1 MKEPSTI
8 SPSSSSPQ
16 KWHFKGERMPMC
28 GAIYGTARSII
39 YWQNICYGC
48 ILIIKFIIEKLK
60 GWAVSHWWCVMFE
73 TPAGC
78 RCWSYVGRRGGGQVV
93 SLARRGCVYHKVVQ
107 HELLH
112 ALGFNHEQTRSDR
125 DSHVRIIYQNIMRGE
140 QDLLLPPRIII
151 NQQNVF
157 LASFP
162 YYNILLCIYF
172 NSGNH
177 LYL

>member
-1 MKEPSTI
+1 M
-8 SPSSSSPQ
+8 
-16 KWHFKGERMPMC
+16 
-28 GAIYGTARSII
+28 
-39 YWQNICYGC
+39 GC
-48 ILIIKFIIEKLK
+48 FFLLM
-60 GWAVSHWWCVMFE
+60 VMFE
-73 TPAGC
+73 IPAGC

-93 SLARRGCVYHKVVQ
+93 SLDRRGCVYHQVVQ

-140 QDLLLPPRIII
+140 EDLLLPPHRII

-162 YYNILLCIYF
+162 YYNILLCIF
-172 NSGNH
+172 LILGRNSSSSRVECKLCCFIIVIVTNSSTH
-177 LYL
+177 VLDN

>member
-1 MKEPSTI
+1 
-8 SPSSSSPQ
+8 
-16 KWHFKGERMPMC
+16 
-28 GAIYGTARSII
+28 
-39 YWQNICYGC
+39 
-48 ILIIKFIIEKLK
+48 
-60 GWAVSHWWCVMFE
+60 MFE

-78 RCWSYVGRRGGGQVV
+78 RCWSYVGRRGGEQVV
-93 SLARRGCVYHKVVQ
+93 SLARSGCVYHQVVQ

-140 QDLLLPPRIII
+140 EDLLLPPHRII

-162 YYNILLCIYF
+162 YYNILLCIFF